1 MSQGTWQAMVELGAV
16 QHQPW
21 GDIIL
26 GILSILPIMSSLT
39 EVSLGFVLLHVAI

>member
-1 MSQGTWQAMVELGAV
+1 MELGAI

-26 GILSILPIMSSLT
+26 GILSILPIMSSLA
-39 EVSLGFVLLHVAI
+39 EVALGFVLLHVVI